1 MADDGIYKDDRN
13 INTDSRDPYGT
24 NNRPTPQFA
33 FDIRNFIT
41 DQDNLPTNFWS
52 QFPDDP
58 SNETP
63 TTGGSET
70 PTTGGNE
77 TPTTGG
83 GGSSDGTPIIQID
96 YFDEWGNHH
105 TNGTINPSNQEV
117 DSNGR
122 PNPHYTR
129 TNVIDN
135 NSGSVINSEQD
146 NEPDFINNNSSSV
159 IDDNFTPVMDDN
171 FTPVMDNN
179 SSPIINNPAP
189 IINNPAPI
197 INNPTPVINNM
208 DNSAPVMDN
217 PTPVINSINSM
228 NNVDSIDFMDNWL
241 DTPGATSIIPDI
253 SVSQPVIRT
262 PPINNPTRGI
272 GSLQRR
278 QGSGNFTF

>member
-1 MADDGIYKDDRN
+1 MADDGIYRDDRN

-63 TTGGSET
+63 TTGGSGTPTTGGSET
-70 PTTGGNE
+70 PTTGGVGLDW
-77 TPTTGG
+77 TGR
-83 GGSSDGTPIIQID
+83 TPIVQID

-105 TNGTINPSNQEV
+105 INGTINPSNQEV

-146 NEPDFINNNSSSV
+146 NEPEFINNNSSSVINNNSSSV

-179 SSPIINNPAP
+179 SSP

-278 QGSGNFTF
+278 QGSNN

>member
-63 TTGGSET
+63 TTGG
-70 PTTGGNE
+70 
-77 TPTTGG
+77 

-105 TNGTINPSNQEV
+105 INGTINPSNQEV

-146 NEPDFINNNSSSV
+146 NEPEFINNNSSSV

-278 QGSGNFTF
+278 QSSGNFTF